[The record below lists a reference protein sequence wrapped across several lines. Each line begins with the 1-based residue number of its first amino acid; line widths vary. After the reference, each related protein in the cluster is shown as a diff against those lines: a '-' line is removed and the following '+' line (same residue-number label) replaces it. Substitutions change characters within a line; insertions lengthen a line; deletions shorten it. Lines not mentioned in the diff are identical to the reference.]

1 MTEPENSSPKDRVEE
16 ISVTE
21 VSDQVLQELSGLF
34 GSRESETVTESV
46 EVVEVSDITI
56 TDVVDLADVV
66 IEDNTPQETEI
77 PEVETIVIN
86 DPSIEEFQR
95 IEPIDPLL
103 NGMADDAGTLVVIDD
118 DLDRVVIVDDDRP
131 DSTFEERQRRSRRR
145 ERLQKVKWLKLAG
158 AIAASVVVVI
168 ALLASPIFAIRSVTV
183 EGNVY
188 TSKDVLA
195 AVTKTLKGASV
206 FTVDTQRARELLL
219 EDSWVSDVRITTR
232 FPGKALVEIAERVPI
247 VWYVG
252 DDQKARIVDARGR
265 IIAVLDG
272 WPTKYLRVV
281 GVGPSLEAGA
291 TADDVYRAA
300 AQLVLAL
307 PDELRPLVKSLEVSP
322 GGELAMTLK
331 GGTLVRF
338 GPPNDLQNKLVAVVV
353 LLRRQNPSTL
363 AVIDVST
370 GDPTVQIR

>member
-1 MTEPENSSPKDRVEE
+1 MTEPESPNPKDRVEE

-46 EVVEVSDITI
+46 EIVELSDITI
-56 TDVVDLADVV
+56 TDVVDLVDVV
-66 IEDNTPQETEI
+66 TRDDTPQELDRE
-77 PEVETIVIN
+77 EVQTIVIN
-86 DPSIEEFQR
+86 DSSIDEFPHV
-95 IEPIDPLL
+95 EAIDPLL

-158 AIAASVVVVI
+158 AMAASVVVVI
-168 ALLASPIFAIRSVTV
+168 ALLASPIFAIRSVTM

-188 TSKDVLA
+188 TSKEVLA

>member
-1 MTEPENSSPKDRVEE
+1 MTEPENSSSKDRVEE

-34 GSRESETVTESV
+34 GGREPEATAELDK
-46 EVVEVSDITI
+46 EVVVNDMTI
-56 TDVVDLADVV
+56 TDVVDLVDVV
-66 IEDNTPQETEI
+66 TKDDTPRDSEFH
-77 PEVETIVIN
+77 EVETIVIT
-86 DPSIEEFQR
+86 DRSVDDFPR
-95 IEPIDPLL
+95 PEPIDPLL
-103 NGMADDAGTLVVIDD
+103 NGMAEDTGTLVVIDD

-158 AIAASVVVVI
+158 AIAASVVMVI
-168 ALLASPIFAIRSVTV
+168 VLLASPIFAIRSVTV

-188 TSKDVLA
+188 TSKEVLA

-219 EDSWVSDVRITTR
+219 QDSWVSDVRITTR

-265 IIAVLDG
+265 IIAVLAG
-272 WPTKYLRVV
+272 WPTKYLRVA

-291 TADDVYRAA
+291 AADDVYRAA

-322 GGELAMTLK
+322 GGELAMTLA

-338 GPPNDLQNKLVAVVV
+338 GPPNDLQSKLVAVVV

>member
-1 MTEPENSSPKDRVEE
+1 MTEPESPNPKDRVEE

-46 EVVEVSDITI
+46 EIVELNDMAI
-56 TDVVDLADVV
+56 TDVVELADVV
-66 IEDNTPQETEI
+66 TRDDTPQELDRED
-77 PEVETIVIN
+77 VETIVIN
-86 DPSIEEFQR
+86 DSSIDEFPHV
-95 IEPIDPLL
+95 EPIDPLL
-103 NGMADDAGTLVVIDD
+103 NGMAEDAGTLVVIDD

-188 TSKDVLA
+188 TSKEVLA

>member
-1 MTEPENSSPKDRVEE
+1 MTEPENSHPKDRVEE
-16 ISVTE
+16 LSVTE

-34 GSRESETVTESV
+34 GARESETITESEDV
-46 EVVEVSDITI
+46 IELNDMTI

-66 IEDNTPQETEI
+66 TKDETPQELDRE
-77 PEVETIVIN
+77 EVETIVIN
-86 DPSIEEFQR
+86 DVSIDASPR
-95 IEPIDPLL
+95 VEPIDPLL

-158 AIAASVVVVI
+158 AVAASVGVVI

-188 TSKDVLA
+188 TSKEVLA

-247 VWYVG
+247 IWYVG

-272 WPTKYLRVV
+272 WPTKYLRVT

-338 GPPNDLQNKLVAVVV
+338 GPPNDLQDKLVAVVV

-370 GDPTVQIR
+370 GDPTVQVR

>member
-1 MTEPENSSPKDRVEE
+1 MTDSEDSTSKERVEE

-34 GSRESETVTESV
+34 GGRESEMPVEQVELV
-46 EVVEVSDITI
+46 EVVDMTV
-56 TDVVDLADVV
+56 TDVVDVIDVIAENDTPLNNEPPKTEVVV
-66 IEDNTPQETEI
+66 II
-77 PEVETIVIN
+77 
-86 DPSIEEFQR
+86 DPSIDETLR
-95 IEPIDPLL
+95 PEPIDPLL
-103 NGMADDAGTLVVIDD
+103 NGMADDAGTLVVIGD
-118 DLDRVVIVDDDRP
+118 DLDHVVIVDDDRP
-131 DSTFEERQRRSRRR
+131 DPTFEERQRRSRRR
-145 ERLQKVKWLKLAG
+145 ERLQRVKWLKLVG
-158 AIAASVVVVI
+158 AIVALIMVVI

-183 EGNVY
+183 EGSVY
-188 TSKDVLA
+188 TSTKVLA

-206 FTVDTQRARELLL
+206 FTVDTGKARELLL
-219 EDSWVSDVRITTR
+219 ADSWVSDVRITTR

-265 IIAVLDG
+265 VIAVLAG
-272 WPTKYLRVV
+272 WPTKYLRVA

-291 TADDVYRAA
+291 VADDVYRAA

-307 PDELRPLVKSLEVSP
+307 PEELRPLVKSLEVSA

-331 GGTLVRF
+331 GGTIVRF
-338 GPPNDLQNKLVAVVV
+338 GPPNDLQDKLVAVVV

-370 GDPTVQIR
+370 GDPTVQVR

>member
-1 MTEPENSSPKDRVEE
+1 MTDSENPSSKERVEE

-34 GSRESETVTESV
+34 GGHDPETAAQPVD
-46 EVVEVSDITI
+46 VVEQVDITV
-56 TDVVDLADVV
+56 TDVVDLVDVV
-66 IEDNTPQETEI
+66 AENDTPSNNGL
-77 PEVETIVIN
+77 PEVESVVII
-86 DPSIEEFQR
+86 DPSIDEISR
-95 IEPIDPLL
+95 AEPIDPLL
-103 NGMADDAGTLVVIDD
+103 NGMAEDAGTLVVIDD

-158 AIAASVVVVI
+158 AIVALVVVVI

-188 TSKDVLA
+188 TSKEVLV

-247 VWYVG
+247 IWYVG
-252 DDQKARIVDARGR
+252 DDQKARIVDARGHV
-265 IIAVLDG
+265 IAVLAG

-291 TADDVYRAA
+291 VADDVYRAA

-307 PDELRPLVKSLEVSP
+307 PEELRPLVKSLEVSA

-338 GPPNDLQNKLVAVVV
+338 GPPNDLQDKLVAVVV

>member
-46 EVVEVSDITI
+46 EVVEVNDITI

-77 PEVETIVIN
+77 PEVETIVIT

-95 IEPIDPLL
+95 VEPIDPLL

-168 ALLASPIFAIRSVTV
+168 TLLASPIFAIRSVTV

-188 TSKDVLA
+188 TSKEVLA

>member
-1 MTEPENSSPKDRVEE
+1 MTDSEDSTSKERVEE

-34 GSRESETVTESV
+34 GGRESEMPVEQVELV
-46 EVVEVSDITI
+46 EVVDMTV
-56 TDVVDLADVV
+56 TDVVDVIDVIAENDTPINNELPEPEAVV
-66 IEDNTPQETEI
+66 II
-77 PEVETIVIN
+77 
-86 DPSIEEFQR
+86 DPSIDETLR
-95 IEPIDPLL
+95 PEPIDPLL
-103 NGMADDAGTLVVIDD
+103 NGMADDAGTLVVIGD
-118 DLDRVVIVDDDRP
+118 DLDHVVIVDDDRP
-131 DSTFEERQRRSRRR
+131 DPTFEERQRRSRRR
-145 ERLQKVKWLKLAG
+145 ERLQRVKWLKLVG
-158 AIAASVVVVI
+158 AIVALIMVVI

-183 EGNVY
+183 EGSVY
-188 TSKDVLA
+188 TSTKVLA
-195 AVTKTLKGASV
+195 EVTKTLKGASV
-206 FTVDTQRARELLL
+206 FTVDTGKARELLL
-219 EDSWVSDVRITTR
+219 ADSWVSDVRITTR

-265 IIAVLDG
+265 VIAVLAG
-272 WPTKYLRVV
+272 WPTKYLRVA

-291 TADDVYRAA
+291 VADDVYRAA

-307 PDELRPLVKSLEVSP
+307 PEELRPLVKSLEVSA

-331 GGTLVRF
+331 GGTIVRF
-338 GPPNDLQNKLVAVVV
+338 GPPNDLQDKLVAVVV

-370 GDPTVQIR
+370 GDPTVQVR

>member
-1 MTEPENSSPKDRVEE
+1 MTDSEDPTSKERVEE

-34 GSRESETVTESV
+34 GGRESEMPVEQVELV
-46 EVVEVSDITI
+46 EVVDMTV
-56 TDVVDLADVV
+56 TDVVDLIDVIAENDTPINNELPEPEAVV
-66 IEDNTPQETEI
+66 II
-77 PEVETIVIN
+77 
-86 DPSIEEFQR
+86 DPSIDETLR
-95 IEPIDPLL
+95 PEPIDPLL
-103 NGMADDAGTLVVIDD
+103 NGMADDAGTLVVIGD
-118 DLDRVVIVDDDRP
+118 DLDHVVIVDDDRP
-131 DSTFEERQRRSRRR
+131 DPTFEERQRRSRRR
-145 ERLQKVKWLKLAG
+145 ERLQRVKWLKLVG
-158 AIAASVVVVI
+158 AIVALIMVVI

-183 EGNVY
+183 EGSVY
-188 TSKDVLA
+188 TSTKVLA
-195 AVTKTLKGASV
+195 EVTKTLKGASV
-206 FTVDTQRARELLL
+206 FTVDTGKARELLL
-219 EDSWVSDVRITTR
+219 ADSWVSDVRITTR

-265 IIAVLDG
+265 VIAVLAG
-272 WPTKYLRVV
+272 WPTKYLRVA

-291 TADDVYRAA
+291 VADDVYRAA

-307 PDELRPLVKSLEVSP
+307 PEELRPLVKSLEVSA

-331 GGTLVRF
+331 GGTIVRF
-338 GPPNDLQNKLVAVVV
+338 GPPNDLQDKLVAVVV

-370 GDPTVQIR
+370 GDPTVQVR

>member
-1 MTEPENSSPKDRVEE
+1 MTNSEDQSSNERVEE

-34 GSRESETVTESV
+34 GSREGVTVIEPV
-46 EVVEVSDITI
+46 EPADITP
-56 TDVVDLADVV
+56 VDIGDSVAEVAESDTPHHMESSEPENVV
-66 IEDNTPQETEI
+66 II
-77 PEVETIVIN
+77 
-86 DPSIEEFQR
+86 DPSVDEILR
-95 IEPIDPLL
+95 SEPIDPLL
-103 NGMADDAGTLVVIDD
+103 NGMAEDTGTLVVIDD

-131 DSTFEERQRRSRRR
+131 DPTFEERQRRSRRR

-158 AIAASVVVVI
+158 VIVASVVVVI

-188 TSKDVLA
+188 TSKEVLV

-206 FTVDTQRARELLL
+206 FTVNTGKARELLL
-219 EDSWVSDVRITTR
+219 ADSWVSDVRITSR

-247 VWYVG
+247 IWYVG
-252 DDQKARIVDARGR
+252 EDQKARIVDARGHV
-265 IIAVLDG
+265 ISVLAG
-272 WPTKYLRVV
+272 WPTKYLRVA

-291 TADDVYRAA
+291 VADDVYRAA

-307 PDELRPLVKSLEVSP
+307 PDELRPLVKTLEVSA
-322 GGELAMTLK
+322 GGELAMTLA

-338 GPPNDLQNKLVAVVV
+338 GPPNDLQSKLVAVVV

-370 GDPTVQIR
+370 GEPTVQIR

>member
-1 MTEPENSSPKDRVEE
+1 MTEPENSHPKDRVEE
-16 ISVTE
+16 LSVTE

-34 GSRESETVTESV
+34 GARESETITESEDV
-46 EVVEVSDITI
+46 IELNDMTI

-66 IEDNTPQETEI
+66 TKDETPQELDRE
-77 PEVETIVIN
+77 EVETIVIN
-86 DPSIEEFQR
+86 DVSIDASPR
-95 IEPIDPLL
+95 VEPIDPLL

-158 AIAASVVVVI
+158 AVAASVVVVI

-188 TSKDVLA
+188 TSKEVLA

-247 VWYVG
+247 IWYVG

-272 WPTKYLRVV
+272 WPTKYLRVT

-322 GGELAMTLK
+322 GGELAMTLRVA
-331 GGTLVRF
+331 LSFVL
-338 GPPNDLQNKLVAVVV
+338 DLRMTCRTNW
-353 LLRRQNPSTL
+353 
-363 AVIDVST
+363 
-370 GDPTVQIR
+370 

>member
-1 MTEPENSSPKDRVEE
+1 MTDSENPSSKERVEE

-34 GSRESETVTESV
+34 GGGEPEISAQPDAVVEPADVTVTDV
-46 EVVEVSDITI
+46 LDLV
-56 TDVVDLADVV
+56 DVVSENDTPHGNELPEAEYVV
-66 IEDNTPQETEI
+66 I
-77 PEVETIVIN
+77 V
-86 DPSIEEFQR
+86 DPSAEEIFQPK
-95 IEPIDPLL
+95 PIDPLL
-103 NGMADDAGTLVVIDD
+103 NGMAEDAGTLVVIGD

-158 AIAASVVVVI
+158 AIVACVVVVI

-188 TSKDVLA
+188 TSEKVLV

-206 FTVDTQRARELLL
+206 FTVNTGKARELLL
-219 EDSWVSDVRITTR
+219 ADSWVSDVRITTR

-247 VWYVG
+247 IWYVG
-252 DDQKARIVDARGR
+252 DDQRARIVDARGR
-265 IIAVLDG
+265 VIAVLAG
-272 WPTKYLRVV
+272 WPTKYLRVA

-291 TADDVYRAA
+291 VADDVYRAA

-307 PDELRPLVKSLEVSP
+307 PEELRPLVKSLEVSA
-322 GGELAMTLK
+322 GGELAMTLA

-338 GPPNDLQNKLVAVVV
+338 GPPNDLQDKLVAVVV
-353 LLRRQNPSTL
+353 LLRRQSPSTL
-363 AVIDVST
+363 AIIDVST
-370 GDPTVQIR
+370 GEPTVQIR

>member
-1 MTEPENSSPKDRVEE
+1 MTEPENSSSKDRVEE

-34 GSRESETVTESV
+34 GGRESEAAPELDE
-46 EVVEVSDITI
+46 EVVVNDMTI
-56 TDVVDLADVV
+56 TDVVDLVYVV
-66 IEDNTPQETEI
+66 TKDDTPRDSEFH
-77 PEVETIVIN
+77 EVETIVITDRSVDN
-86 DPSIEEFQR
+86 FPR
-95 IEPIDPLL
+95 PEPIDPLL
-103 NGMADDAGTLVVIDD
+103 NGMAEDTGTLVVIDD

-158 AIAASVVVVI
+158 AIAASVVMVI
-168 ALLASPIFAIRSVTV
+168 VLLASPIFAIRSVTV

-188 TSKDVLA
+188 TSKEVLA

-219 EDSWVSDVRITTR
+219 QDSWVSDVRITTR

-265 IIAVLDG
+265 IIAVLAG
-272 WPTKYLRVV
+272 WPTKYLRVA

-291 TADDVYRAA
+291 AADDVYRAA

-322 GGELAMTLK
+322 GGELAMTLA

-338 GPPNDLQNKLVAVVV
+338 GPPNDLQSKLVAVVV